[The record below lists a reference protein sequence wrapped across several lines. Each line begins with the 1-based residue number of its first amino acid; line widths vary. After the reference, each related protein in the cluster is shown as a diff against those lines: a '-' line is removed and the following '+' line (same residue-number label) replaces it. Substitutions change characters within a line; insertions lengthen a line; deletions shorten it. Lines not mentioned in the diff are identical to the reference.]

1 MHQGILLEQCF
12 DNSILQNNITGNLGY
27 GIALLSSS
35 NNTFCH
41 NNITDSAHACGR
53 HVFGKQEE
61 QLVVLVGW
69 IKLCP
74 KPNQNFRPVDTWQK
88 ARLRL
93 FQVHTRFRIH
103 TAFCNFKM

>member
-69 IKLCP
+69 LDKTLP
-74 KPNQNFRPVDTWQK
+74 QPPLNREFERRPDMGIMV
-88 ARLRL
+88 ARDSFELL
-93 FQVHTRFRIH
+93 P
-103 TAFCNFKM
+103 

>member
-41 NNITDSAHACGR
+41 NNITNSAHACGR

-61 QLVVLVGW
+61 QLAVLVGW
-69 IKLCP
+69 IKLYQTKP
-74 KPNQNFRPVDTWQK
+74 KFQTSRHMAEGTIKAVSGAYTVQDTYCF
-88 ARLRL
+88 L
-93 FQVHTRFRIH
+93 
-103 TAFCNFKM
+103 

>member
-61 QLVVLVGW
+61 QLVVLVGLVGV
-69 IKLCP
+69 KFYP
-74 KPNQNFRPVDTWQK
+74 KPT
-88 ARLRL
+88 
-93 FQVHTRFRIH
+93 HTH
-103 TAFCNFKM
+103 QA